1 MTEILTPQV
10 STSLDNVDPK
20 TVELAQSF
28 DPFDSVATITFGKE
42 ALERITEFSDGVLD
56 KVRVKDS
63 GEAGDILQSMVQ
75 EMNRT
80 EFDYLNK
87 PNLLARLPL
96 IGELFDSFKKFSAS
110 FDSVK
115 SSLEKLTNQLEAQE
129 AKLGHDIR
137 QLDALYDENLLLL
150 NGLDDYIAAGKWK
163 IDQLNQELL
172 PDLKVKADASGDAL
186 VAQQYRDA
194 VQAIARLEK
203 RVHNLELTR
212 LAAIQTAPQIRLSQ
226 EGNKILMED
235 IQDIVHNTLPLW
247 KRQFLIAISN
257 YEKEKALKVT
267 RAVKDYTNKQYVENA
282 EKLKMLEMQI
292 AENYQRGI
300 LDVESLE
307 TVNQL
312 MIETLNNTLSRVKEG
327 REQRAHAEAV
337 IAQAEQELKLSL
349 SQSSDA

>member
-150 NGLDDYIAAGKWK
+150 NGWM
-163 IDQLNQELL
+163 
-172 PDLKVKADASGDAL
+172 
-186 VAQQYRDA
+186 
-194 VQAIARLEK
+194 
-203 RVHNLELTR
+203 T
-212 LAAIQTAPQIRLSQ
+212 
-226 EGNKILMED
+226 
-235 IQDIVHNTLPLW
+235 TLPPESG
-247 KRQFLIAISN
+247 KLIS
-257 YEKEKALKVT
+257 
-267 RAVKDYTNKQYVENA
+267 
-282 EKLKMLEMQI
+282 
-292 AENYQRGI
+292 
-300 LDVESLE
+300 
-307 TVNQL
+307 
-312 MIETLNNTLSRVKEG
+312 
-327 REQRAHAEAV
+327 
-337 IAQAEQELKLSL
+337 
-349 SQSSDA
+349 